1 VRDPTGSQI
10 NCFVSMDSKA
20 NTPESRASFTMYA
33 VPADDSPV
41 SIPSHIASSVTR
53 FASGNVDKRA
63 NTWSFYS

>member
-1 VRDPTGSQI
+1 
-10 NCFVSMDSKA
+10 
-20 NTPESRASFTMYA
+20 